1 MFRQSCFPGKTGM
14 TAILFSLPCLLN
26 MQLLSAHAESLAAM
40 LRLSEPSA
48 FYEAYLDQPPYWRSP
63 GSTVGVTIE
72 GVRFDSPVMPFDPAI
87 LRVRLGDSPPRSEG
101 RLCLKVIS
109 RDGRYSA
116 RSHYNV
122 GSGTEPT
129 PLVEYRTVYGR
140 ILAAYSNQ
148 DVAVS
153 AFKSLNCNDQT
164 NVEFVAAQLTPSV
177 TTNRLLVQVRAGE
190 ARVRAQLARDNAPVT
205 QQVLCSPLQSGPTVG
220 FSSQCAIKLPNGL
233 KSGRY
238 QLSIGETASTGEI
251 KVTTYPIFLW
261 LGI

>member
-1 MFRQSCFPGKTGM
+1 MFRQSCFPGKAGI

-26 MQLLSAHAESLAAM
+26 MHLLSAYADSLAAM

-48 FYEAYLDQPPYWRSP
+48 FYEAYLDQSPYWRSA
-63 GSTVGVTIE
+63 GSVGVTIV
-72 GVRFDSPVMPFDPAI
+72 GVRFDSPVMPFNPAI
-87 LRVRLGDSPPRSEG
+87 LRVRLGDSPAQSEG
-101 RLCLKVIS
+101 RLCLKVRS
-109 RDGRYSA
+109 RDGRYFA

-140 ILAAYSNQ
+140 ILADYSNR

-177 TTNRLLVQVRAGE
+177 ITNRLLVQVRAGE
-190 ARVRAQLARDNAPVT
+190 ARVRAQLARDNAPVAP
-205 QQVLCSPLQSGPTVG
+205 QVLCNSLRSGPTVG
-220 FSSQCAIKLPNGL
+220 FSSQCAIELPDGL

-238 QLSIGETASTGEI
+238 QLSIGETTSTGEI
-251 KVTTYPIFLW
+251 KVKTYPVFLW